1 MELYHLSH
9 TDLDGYGCQLI
20 TRFLTPKVFANTHF
34 YNANYGKEVMT
45 RLYEMCDDFYES
57 GHKEA
62 MLLISDLN
70 LTLEECAALEE
81 EISDLRNNE
90 GRIVSLQLLDHHAS
104 GQDSANAHKW
114 YHLNNDLCATKIT
127 YQFFNKSYPDIYKQQ
142 AWLPTLVEVVNAID
156 LWKEDEAGFEMGKVL
171 MRMIVETREINRFM
185 FDSAHREY
193 KLNMLT
199 KAQEFLQQD
208 RGHIALDNAIHRLK
222 KEVLGGSLESDTLDN
237 IGSQAQVELLCK
249 MQKEC
254 EIFCDGHRGFLSY
267 GIGNISVLANAFLR
281 RCADFDFF
289 IDVGMRGS
297 VSLRSNDKCDVSKIA
312 HDYFRGGGHKNAS
325 GGRIDSFKESFL
337 YREIKESVLKH
348 IAEVEADE

>member
-1 MELYHLSH
+1 
-9 TDLDGYGCQLI
+9 
-20 TRFLTPKVFANTHF
+20 
-34 YNANYGKEVMT
+34 
-45 RLYEMCDDFYES
+45 
-57 GHKEA
+57 
-62 MLLISDLN
+62 
-70 LTLEECAALEE
+70 
-81 EISDLRNNE
+81 
-90 GRIVSLQLLDHHAS
+90 
-104 GQDSANAHKW
+104 
-114 YHLNNDLCATKIT
+114 
-127 YQFFNKSYPDIYKQQ
+127 
-142 AWLPTLVEVVNAID
+142 
-156 LWKEDEAGFEMGKVL
+156 
-171 MRMIVETREINRFM
+171 
-185 FDSAHREY
+185 
-193 KLNMLT
+193 MLT

>member
-20 TRFLTPKVFANTHF
+20 TRFLTPKVFANAHF

-62 MLLISDLN
+62 MLL
-70 LTLEECAALEE
+70 
-81 EISDLRNNE
+81 ISDLRNNE

-337 YREIKESVLKH
+337 YREIKESVIKH
-348 IAEVEADE
+348 IKGVEDDE